1 MKVDRTGLARFAQ
14 LRLHAPSVAT
24 SLQQGDRRSPFLG
37 RGVEFADFRE
47 YDPGDDIRLIDWNVY
62 LRLGQVLVR
71 QFNEERSLSIKICL
85 DISESMAFGEPRKAD
100 VAAEVTAALAT
111 IALVHRDPVTLICFG
126 HDRPPVRAKAVNL
139 DGMAELV
146 HVLEKVEPHGRGDV
160 YKQLAGQV
168 ASGSGGGRTD
178 RLFLVSDLLCEPEER
193 EQLLRLLAASSLHP
207 VLVHTLSADELEPD
221 LRDASRV
228 VDAETGEEIVLRD
241 GAEAAEAYE
250 AALQDWL
257 VAIETRCRTL
267 GIRYLQIPPG
277 VGIASFVEG
286 ELRRAQVVE
295 NAAGGNQ

>member
-85 DISESMAFGEPRKAD
+85 DVSESMAFGTPRKAD

-126 HDRPPVRAKAVNL
+126 SDRPPVRVKAVNL
-139 DGMAELV
+139 DGMAEVV
-146 HVLEKVEPHGRGDV
+146 HVLEKVEPGGRGDV
-160 YKQLAGQV
+160 YKQLARQI
-168 ASGSGGGRTD
+168 AGGRTD

-193 EQLLRLLAASSLHP
+193 EQQLRLLAASSLHP
-207 VLVHTLSADELEPD
+207 VLVHTLSAEELEPD
-221 LRDASRV
+221 LRDISRV

-241 GAEAAEAYE
+241 GAEAAEAYQN
-250 AALQDWL
+250 ALQDWL

-267 GIRYLQIPPG
+267 GIRYLRVPPG
-277 VGIASFVEG
+277 EGLAAFVEG